1 MPYRARLCQIRTVPA
16 AGFIPLHR
24 VSQTKH
30 GFFERDMGHKLSRN
44 ELKRITTVAKSI
56 RQKSGVKSV
65 ERVTKYNMKWQTAIK
80 QAAKQVLADRRVK
93 QKRVR

>member
-1 MPYRARLCQIRTVPA
+1 
-16 AGFIPLHR
+16 
-24 VSQTKH
+24 
-30 GFFERDMGHKLSRN
+30 MGHKLSRN